1 LEKSYREHDSDIKE
15 KIPFIYETREAMRKS
30 GMWDYT
36 KGDPLTK
43 RTLINFKA
51 KFPKTRL
58 LNYTDD
64 DNALWLLN
72 VTAQNNTDNTHNNM
86 A

>member
-1 LEKSYREHDSDIKE
+1 MNNWEKTTLKHDSDINE

-36 KGDPLTK
+36 TGEPLTK
-43 RTLINFKA
+43 RTLNDFKA
-51 KFPKTRL
+51 KFPNTRL

-72 VTAQNNTDNTHNNM
+72 VTAQNNTENT
-86 A
+86 